1 VSTLDE
7 QLTAAIEKLKRSHK
21 FKAAEKRLDYWA
33 VMLIGPEE
41 RVPRRFGDNAGVFDV
56 RVAASSD
63 PEGYLRRHQIEH
75 GVHRRQIV
83 ALVWTESAAHAKR
96 LKDKLDELLAGTAA
110 GLLGNWRDIDG
121 DPDVTWQILLAQAL
135 REIEARGETIEVFGE
150 QERLARVAQEA
161 GRLVPGRQRA

>member
-1 VSTLDE
+1 MSTLDD
-7 QLTAAIEKLKRSHK
+7 QLTAAIEKLKRSHA
-21 FKAAEKRLDYWA
+21 FKQAEKRLDYWA
-33 VMLIGPEE
+33 VMLLGPME

-75 GVHRRQIV
+75 GVHKRQIV

-96 LKDKLDELLAGTAA
+96 LKDKLDSLLTGTTE
-110 GLLGNWRDIDG
+110 GLLGNWRDIEG

-135 REIEARGETIEVFGE
+135 REIEERGETIEVFGE
-150 QERLARVAQEA
+150 AERLARVAEA
-161 GRLVPGRQRA
+161 ANRRLPGRR